1 MDITLKSG
9 EVSAKIVSKGAELKS
24 LAVGKRELM
33 WSADPAFWGKTSPL
47 LFPMIGTLKDGKT
60 TINGKEYKITKHGFA
75 RDLEFTPEDFNGS
88 SAMFSL
94 TQNDYTKAMYPF
106 DFKFTVRYTL
116 KADGITVTYR
126 VRNDSDAEMPF
137 CIGAHPAFATP
148 GDMNGYRLQFLRPET
163 AAVPNYNLETGLHE
177 EHNRRELMKDSTD
190 LRLSHE
196 MFYEDVC
203 YFDKVASR
211 QVELLN
217 SENIG
222 VRVDYPDFT
231 SLGVWQAKDA
241 PFLCIEPWCGSAD
254 FDDCSAYLLRN
265 AESKYSLQ
273 VSKRH
278 SLMQSRQ
285 LNIKR
290 KYKNYPPAQTGGF
303 L

>member
-217 SENIG
+217 SENTG

-254 FDDCSAYLLRN
+254 FDDCSGVF
-265 AESKYSLQ
+265 AE
-273 VSKRH
+273 KRGIEILAPGAEKTFTYAITAVEH
-278 SLMQSRQ
+278 
-285 LNIKR
+285 KA
-290 KYKNYPPAQTGGF
+290 KV
-303 L
+303 